1 MFYFRL
7 KMSEVDDEVYS
18 TIFSALRH
26 GVRRRILRMLSEGH
40 MSFTSL
46 YETLG
51 VSSSHLTYHLDALG
65 ELVSKNDA
73 KYKLS
78 VFGRAAYD
86 MMNNVENPPSSFDLI
101 RGHSL
106 YKVVSSLLLIS
117 LVVVSGFYINLNNL
131 SISQEKSLMQ
141 KDAVIGTM
149 TQSLEYFTGFSELIE
164 LVKEKSSVHITSRHD
179 MSYRFYRTLEPDEM
193 CRDAILVFY
202 SPQDELVLHID
213 LMSTAPKGLYIP
225 LTLQQGYAFRNES
238 SIPVYSEALGTELIK
253 VWQSR
258 VLWSVNSTMPSQ
270 SYDIVLPTEGWYTL
284 SLTGPITVED
294 DGDAHI
300 TASCWGDKEIW
311 MNTANFRAGA
321 YCQLL
326 KDGERVVFAM
336 ETDEWYGLTG
346 MGYSGIDIE

>member
-1 MFYFRL
+1 
-7 KMSEVDDEVYS
+7 
-18 TIFSALRH
+18 
-26 GVRRRILRMLSEGH
+26 
-40 MSFTSL
+40 
-46 YETLG
+46 
-51 VSSSHLTYHLDALG
+51 
-65 ELVSKNDA
+65 
-73 KYKLS
+73 
-78 VFGRAAYD
+78 
-86 MMNNVENPPSSFDLI
+86 
-101 RGHSL
+101 
-106 YKVVSSLLLIS
+106 
-117 LVVVSGFYINLNNL
+117 
-131 SISQEKSLMQ
+131 
-141 KDAVIGTM
+141 
-149 TQSLEYFTGFSELIE
+149 
-164 LVKEKSSVHITSRHD
+164 
-179 MSYRFYRTLEPDEM
+179 M